1 MARPG
6 TPPTP
11 PASPTP
17 PPSPTKPKTPFREAR
32 DRAQLRRPPG
42 SRPAPPTAAPHAP
55 HPHPPV
61 GAYFRARLS
70 AVAARGLSA
79 IGLWLS
85 PARRVRAAGALA
97 LLSLTPLLGP
107 GPRAL
112 ALTGGALYLTRLE
125 RRFRPP
131 HRGAWSTGSAP
142 ALRRTALAE
151 LASRWYGRRAPL
163 TPRQGVHL
171 LGRGVVLVG
180 WALGQGADVGSLS
193 LMAGA
198 APNSGLGRQSL
209 GPHPFPLLAGMGA
222 AETTPTQEIV
232 LIGWLGLG
240 LGAGIRAGAGLGAPL
255 SALLRVSALGLRWG
269 LLLRAAVPLK
279 QALICGALGVGG
291 PTYGLAALGVPVLLA
306 LAFGLRDLR
315 ALRASPLRALLEA
328 PALAPRGGA
337 LARVADALL
346 GTLGLMALALSVGLG
361 VGLFCPT
368 PAAAAGL
375 CW

>member
-1 MARPG
+1 MAPHGWTRNPPYP
-6 TPPTP
+6 PPTP
-11 PASPTP
+11 TR
-17 PPSPTKPKTPFREAR
+17 TKTPFREAR

-42 SRPAPPTAAPHAP
+42 SRPVPPTAAPQAR
-55 HPHPPV
+55 PPV
-61 GAYFRARLS
+61 WAYLRARLS
-70 AVAARGLSA
+70 AVAAQGLAA

-85 PARRVRAAGALA
+85 PARRVRTAGALA

-107 GPRAL
+107 TPRAL
-112 ALTGGALYLTRLE
+112 ALTGGALYLTHLE
-125 RRFRPP
+125 RRWRQGRPL
-131 HRGAWSTGSAP
+131 HYGAWTKGSAP
-142 ALRRTALAE
+142 TLRRTALAE
-151 LASRWYGRRAPL
+151 LASRWYGQHAPL
-163 TPRQGVHL
+163 TPRRGVHL

-193 LMAGA
+193 LMAGGD
-198 APNSGLGRQSL
+198 PNPGLGRQSL
-209 GPHPFPLLAGMGA
+209 GSHPFPLLAGMGA

-240 LGAGIRAGAGLGAPL
+240 LGVGIRAGAGLGAPL
-255 SALLRVSALGLRWG
+255 PALLRLSALGLRWG

-328 PALAPRGGA
+328 PSIAPRGGA

-368 PAAAAGL
+368 PAAAAAGL